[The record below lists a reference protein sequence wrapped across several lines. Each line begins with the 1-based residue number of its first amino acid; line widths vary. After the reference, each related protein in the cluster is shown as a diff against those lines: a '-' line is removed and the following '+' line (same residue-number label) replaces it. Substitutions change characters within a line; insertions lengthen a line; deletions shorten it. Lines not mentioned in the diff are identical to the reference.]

1 LATRRG
7 AAAFLLAAPA
17 FAWVLAPA
25 AAAEKHVSPLTTIL
39 NTKIHADPGPVPEF
53 VEKSRPSGGAEYI
66 PLQASDPERH
76 AKPKT
81 AAELKAMEMDLDA
94 AAAANRRRAGQSD
107 AAAPAKKSGKV
118 SAVRSGSAARIH

>member
-53 VEKSRPSGGAEYI
+53 VEKSRASGAEYI
-66 PLQASDPERH
+66 PLHASDPERH

-94 AAAANRRRAGQSD
+94 AAAANRRRAGQPD

-118 SAVRSGSAARIH
+118 SAVRSGLAARIH